1 LCFVAGIRGYL
12 TVMVP
17 LIDSG
22 SGIAVLAESLEI
34 DATPDASARA
44 RRWLDGIPQLRSLG
58 QVAFDVRLL
67 VTELVSNSVRHA
79 GLGSDDRIVVR
90 LDLDERRLR
99 VEVQDRGSGFDAT
112 HLRAPDNEGGRGLQI
127 VSAIAHRWGQQMEHG
142 SLVWFEIDREPASR
156 LSPRLA
162 AADRP
167 ARTPPG

>member
-1 LCFVAGIRGYL
+1 
-12 TVMVP
+12 MVP

-34 DATPDASARA
+34 DATPEASARA

-90 LDLDERRLR
+90 LTRRQIHPQRHLR
-99 VEVQDRGSGFDAT
+99 VVLA
-112 HLRAPDNEGGRGLQI
+112 LA
-127 VSAIAHRWGQQMEHG
+127 
-142 SLVWFEIDREPASR
+142 EI
-156 LSPRLA
+156 A
-162 AADRP
+162 AAPRRETHRCTR
-167 ARTPPG
+167 ARRE